1 MQSNYGITCPSCSNL
16 IQIEIEDLIIRDR
29 IICNVCFLKLEIN
42 KAECQDTLDGLKE
55 IHREQK
61 NIRAEEK
68 RNRFLLI

>member
-61 NIRAEEK
+61 IYEQKKKEIG
-68 RNRFLLI
+68 FS